1 LISQNIILN
10 PNRRLVQ
17 TGRISIIK
25 NGLSGTPDS
34 LQLAEQSHK
43 RIEKLHARDI
53 RMTASAV
60 SGTTSPLRIDEA
72 ELRLVRLPLLSPF
85 TIATGTMHEK
95 VFPLLTLRSDGLEG
109 YGEAVMDPL
118 PDYLDE
124 TIAGSMAFLRDV
136 LLPQTIGKRFE
147 NPAALERQ
155 LAPWRGHYM
164 TKAVVEMAFWDLW
177 AKSLRLPLRTLLGGD
192 KESVDVGVS
201 LGIGPIDSTI
211 ARVQSHLDAGYKRI
225 KLKIMPG
232 HDVALVAAVRNA
244 FPDAHLTVDAN
255 SSYTLADAGV
265 MQALDRF
272 GLDYIE
278 QPLAWDDIHDHAE
291 LQARLRTPICL
302 DECIRT
308 AADARKALQTGATRV
323 INIKAGRV
331 GGHLESRRI
340 HDLCAAWTY
349 PVWCGGM
356 LESGIGRAHNIHLS
370 TLPNFRKPGDTSSA
384 SRYFARDIVH
394 EKLEAHQG
402 SMPVPP
408 GPGIGVTP
416 DWPFLATVTAST
428 ERFTA

>member
-1 LISQNIILN
+1 MIVS
-10 PNRRLVQ
+10 
-17 TGRISIIK
+17 
-25 NGLSGTPDS
+25 
-34 LQLAEQSHK
+34 AEPGM
-43 RIEKLHARDI
+43 A
-53 RMTASAV
+53 
-60 SGTTSPLRIDEA
+60 SPLRIDGA
-72 ELRLVRLPLLSPF
+72 DLRLVRLPLLKPF

-95 VFPLLTLRSDGLEG
+95 VFPLLTLRCDGLEG
-109 YGEAVMDPL
+109 YAEAVMDPL

-124 TIAGSMAFLRDV
+124 TIAGSVAFLRDV
-136 LLPQTIGKRFE
+136 LLPQIVGKRFA
-147 NPAALERQ
+147 NPAALEQ
-155 LAPWRGHYM
+155 LLAPWRGHYM

-177 AKSLRLPLRTLLGGD
+177 AKSLRLPLKTLLGGNKD
-192 KESVDVGVS
+192 SVDVGVS
-201 LGIGPIDSTI
+201 LGIGPSESTI
-211 ARVQSHLDAGYKRI
+211 ERVRAHLDAGYKRI

-232 HDVALVAAVRNA
+232 HDVALVAAVRHE

-255 SSYTLADAGV
+255 SSYTLADVAV
-265 MQALDRF
+265 MQALDTF

-323 INIKAGRV
+323 INIKVGRV
-331 GGHLESRRI
+331 GGYQESRRI
-340 HDLCAAWTY
+340 HDICAAWTY

-384 SRYFARDIVH
+384 SRYFARDIVN

-402 SMPVPP
+402 SMPVPH

-416 DWPFLATVTAST
+416 DWPFIDSVTAST
-428 ERFTA
+428 ERFAA